1 MTFKKYNH
9 TNNAF
14 CELLTDLQSSDNTM
28 MLTGNFNRL
37 PTSNFIVKISKYQ
50 GTKCVARENIYV
62 ANRNNN
68 ICTGLI
74 RAYEKVPM
82 DDDATEWIQQALNF
96 SAGDMV
102 ECVVSSEI
110 IKDLQNE
117 VERKLFKNELRTNLS
132 LSWFPIVENG
142 NEAIKNIVKEAATQT
157 DAMILKKE
165 NGDFK
170 EVSLSSIKNFVSG
183 GETTEMEI
191 VEIPKEVTEKSFS
204 NSIISSEGLSV
215 DTNLNQTEDRYLKN
229 WHTSSFYVVSTSN
242 YKASDWLPKTY
253 IYFNDNVSLS
263 GMTFYCSKWVNVYID
278 WEEVFSSQNSGTQN
292 IQFTERRAKVVCLE
306 YVLTDT
312 SSSQYIS
319 LSSFRISGKL
329 KKHSFAAYS
338 KLESWAYE
346 TFIKHTWSS
355 QLSSSRSVVRDF
367 WIVVEFPMNVT
378 LNSVSTYSSITSEQA
393 RCTVYTEDNKKIWEL
408 TPKSGKMIAQTP
420 IKLNKNTK
428 YRMLLNSSENFWNW
442 TYYYADISSSQW
454 PFYEEKAK
462 MMADFYKAGWINNS
476 AQNLR
481 VYEISSIDISFDPVL
496 VLSKNDFYRY
506 NFVWVFEN
514 PQIGQRYSI
523 WFVDDT
529 IVSGFKNLKKWTWYY
544 LSLIPGVL
552 SLAPT
557 KDFQKMPA
565 WYAVS
570 ENSMKITTKGSPQH
584 TWYGTRFM
592 GTGDIVYSSNGTLNT
607 RTYAHITVDSYRNE
621 YTYMSQTESKV
632 EHGFSSSSSITL

>member
-14 CELLTDLQSSDNTM
+14 CELLTDLQSSDTTM

-68 ICTGLI
+68 ICTGLV

-96 SAGDMV
+96 SAGDIV
-102 ECVVSSEI
+102 ECTISSEI
-110 IKDLQNE
+110 VKDLQNE
-117 VERKLFKNELRTNLS
+117 VERKLLKNELRTNLS
-132 LSWFPIVENG
+132 SNWFPIVENG

-157 DAMILKKE
+157 DVMILKKE

-170 EVSLSSIKNFVSG
+170 EVELSSIKNFVSG

-204 NSIISSEGLSV
+204 NSTISSQGLNV
-215 DTNLNQTEDRYLKN
+215 DTSLDRTEDSYIKN
-229 WHTSSFYVVSTSN
+229 WRTSTFYVFSTSN
-242 YKASDWLPKTY
+242 YKSSDWFPKTY
-253 IYFNDNVSLS
+253 IYFNDNVYLS
-263 GMTFYCSKWVNVYID
+263 GMTFYCNKWVNVYID
-278 WEEVFSSQNSGTQN
+278 WEEVFSLSGDGAKN
-292 IQFTERRAKVVCLE
+292 IQFSERRAKVVCLE
-306 YVLTDT
+306 YILTNTD
-312 SSSQYIS
+312 SYQYVS
-319 LSSFRISGKL
+319 LHSFRISGKL
-329 KKHSFAAYS
+329 KKNSFAAYS
-338 KLESWAYE
+338 KLESWKYE
-346 TFIKHTWSS
+346 TFIKYTWGGE
-355 QLSSSRSVVRDF
+355 LSSSSSVARDF

-378 LNSVSTYSSITSEQA
+378 LNSVSTYSRITSEQA
-393 RCTVYTEDNKKIWEL
+393 RCTIYTEDNQQVGEL
-408 TPKSGKMIAQTP
+408 TPKSGKMVAQTP
-420 IKLNKNTK
+420 IQLNKNTK
-428 YRMLLNSSENFWNW
+428 YRILLNNSENFWNW
-442 TYYYADISSSQW
+442 TYYTANISSTQW
-454 PFYEEKAK
+454 PFYEQKAR
-462 MMADFYKAGWINNS
+462 MMADFYKTGWFNNS
-476 AQNLR
+476 EQNLR

-506 NFVWVFEN
+506 NFVWIFEN

-529 IVSGFKNLKKWTWYY
+529 IVSGFKNLKKWSWYY

-552 SLAPT
+552 SLIPT

-584 TWYGTRFM
+584 TWSGKNLI
-592 GTGDIVYSSNGTLNT
+592 GTGDILYSPSGTLNT
-607 RTYAHITVDSYRNE
+607 RTYASITVDAYNRK
-621 YTYMSQTESKV
+621 YTHMSQTEPKV
-632 EHGFSSSSSITL
+632 EHGFSESVSITL